1 MIDDTDGVLGG
12 KYRSFV
18 LLNDRIREAS
28 GTLEGDNE
36 LAQSKISSLKN
47 EREKIWN
54 ELLDM
59 AFSDENSS
67 ILVMCLKK

>member
-1 MIDDTDGVLGG
+1 MIDYNDDTIGVPGE
-12 KYRSFV
+12 KYRCFV

-36 LAQSKISSLKN
+36 LVQSKISSLKN

-59 AFSDENSS
+59 ALSDENSS
-67 ILVMCLKK
+67 M

>member
-1 MIDDTDGVLGG
+1 MNDRDDDTIGTLGE

-28 GTLEGDNE
+28 GTFEGDNE
-36 LAQSKISSLKN
+36 LVQSKISSLKN

-54 ELLDM
+54 ELLGM
-59 AFSDENSS
+59 ALSDENSS
-67 ILVMCLKK
+67 M